1 MKYLIRTYMTYAV
14 DAVVEAD
21 SGDDA
26 RELFC
31 EGYYDEDSSDLI
43 DVEIIGIEPYV
54 EKV

>member
-1 MKYLIRTYMTYAV
+1 MKYLVRTYMTYTV

-31 EGYYDEDSSDLI
+31 EGHYDEDSSELI
-43 DVEIIGIEPYV
+43 DIEIIGIEPDV